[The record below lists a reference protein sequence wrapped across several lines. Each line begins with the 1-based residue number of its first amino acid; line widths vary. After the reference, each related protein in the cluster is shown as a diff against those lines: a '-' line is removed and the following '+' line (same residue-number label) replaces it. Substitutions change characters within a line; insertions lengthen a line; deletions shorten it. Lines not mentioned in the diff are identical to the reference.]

1 MYRWLAEKLGNVSVN
16 HKLGVGFGLVLLL
29 TLLIT
34 FTGWTGLG
42 DVASRGDKLGYISS
56 LNVLTKDLRIAR
68 LDYEMRRGEQG
79 TAAVS
84 ELLNRLDSGM
94 KTARTLIEQP
104 ADIALIDEQLAAVE
118 QYKRAFSDMAQAG
131 ANREDAR
138 SKLGNTADNA
148 VLKVTEVEKSLLQS
162 DSVTQFNSV
171 VDLSKL
177 IQQARFQVRGYTYSG
192 KVEAEQ
198 PALDA
203 IDNALKKITEL
214 QGSLQEQYQAN
225 LQQASVSLQAYR
237 AAVSQFRDSQVATA
251 VALKTMSAQG
261 DVLLNR
267 SDKLTISQTAV
278 RDTDAAQ
285 AKYLLLLA
293 TVLAL
298 IFGLVAAWAITRQ
311 IVIPLNQTL
320 KVAERVA
327 SGDLSHDLT
336 STRQDELGQLQR
348 AMQSMTV
355 GLRELIG
362 GISDGVTQIASAAEQ
377 LSSVTEQTSA
387 GVNNQKIETDQVA
400 TAMNEMAATV
410 QEVAR
415 NAEEASEAAVAAD
428 QQAREGDKV
437 VGEAIA
443 QIERLATEVGNS
455 TEAMGHL
462 KRESDKIGSVLDVIK
477 SVAQQTNLLALNAAI
492 EAARAGEAGR
502 GFAVVADEVRSLA
515 QRTQK
520 STEEIEE
527 LIVGLQTGT
536 QQVATIMDNSRG
548 LTDSSVE
555 LTRRAGSALANI
567 TRTVSTIQAMNSQ
580 IATAAEQQSAVAE
593 EINRSVLNVRDV
605 SEQTSSASEET
616 AASSAELAR
625 LGIYLQTLVGRSR
638 LCRGWAATHPGR
650 RTSATCEISYTLIS
664 PPSPQ
669 IVLAFALLRSAFSDL
684 EVHHV
689 SSADPLAGQRQRPT
703 QTRPGFWPGAGPQ
716 FHHRHDR
723 LAGLECRTVPLQQP
737 DGAGPTGRR
746 RGGHA
751 RQPHRVPNA
760 HRHGQ
765 PGQNDA
771 ADRKNRPAPRL
782 PVKTHERPDRP
793 AASRGSRTPGSRL
806 QSGAGG
812 IAAVDRTAGKR
823 PAAAAKSRPAS
834 QRHPR
839 ATVQRTA

>member
-1 MYRWLAEKLGNVSVN
+1 MYRWLAENLGNVSVN
-16 HKLGVGFGLVLLL
+16 RKLGIGFGLVLIL
-29 TLLIT
+29 TLLIS

-42 DVASRGDKLGYISS
+42 GVISRGDKLGFISS
-56 LNVLTKDLRIAR
+56 LNELTQELRLAR

-79 TAAVS
+79 PAAVND
-84 ELLNRLDSGM
+84 LLGQLDTGL
-94 KTARTLIEQP
+94 KTARSLIEQL

-118 QYKRAFSDMAQAG
+118 QYKRAFTAMTQAG

-138 SKLGNTADNA
+138 SKLGDTADNA
-148 VLKVTEVEKSLLQS
+148 VLKVGEVEKSLLQG
-162 DSVTQFNSV
+162 DSVSQFNNV

-177 IQQARFQVRGYTYSG
+177 IQQARFQVRGYTYSA

-203 IDNALKKITEL
+203 IDNALKKIT
-214 QGSLQEQYQAN
+214 SLNGQLPEQYQAN

-237 AAVSQFRDSQVATA
+237 AAVSQYRDSQVA
-251 VALKTMSAQG
+251 SAAAMKIMAEQG
-261 DVLLNR
+261 DVLLDH
-267 SDKLTISQTAV
+267 SKKLTISQTVV
-278 RDTDAAQ
+278 RDTDTAH
-285 AKYLLLLA
+285 AKNLLLLA
-293 TVLAL
+293 TALAL
-298 IFGLVAAWAITRQ
+298 VFGIVAAWAITRQ

-327 SGDLSHDLT
+327 SGDLSHNLT
-336 STRQDELGQLQR
+336 SLRRDELGQLQR

-377 LSSVTEQTSA
+377 LSAVTEQTSA
-387 GVNNQKIETDQVA
+387 GVNSQKVETDQVA

-443 QIERLATEVGNS
+443 QIERLASEVGNS

-527 LIVGLQTGT
+527 LIIGLQAGT
-536 QQVATIMDNSRG
+536 LQVSTVMDNSRG

-555 LTRRAGSALANI
+555 LTRRAGSALKNI
-567 TRTVSTIQAMNSQ
+567 TRTVSAIQAMNQQ

-605 SEQTSSASEET
+605 SEQTSAASEET

-625 LGIYLQTLVGRSR
+625 LGIYLQTLVGRF
-638 LCRGWAATHPGR
+638 
-650 RTSATCEISYTLIS
+650 RT
-664 PPSPQ
+664 
-669 IVLAFALLRSAFSDL
+669 
-684 EVHHV
+684 
-689 SSADPLAGQRQRPT
+689 
-703 QTRPGFWPGAGPQ
+703 
-716 FHHRHDR
+716 
-723 LAGLECRTVPLQQP
+723 
-737 DGAGPTGRR
+737 
-746 RGGHA
+746 
-751 RQPHRVPNA
+751 
-760 HRHGQ
+760 
-765 PGQNDA
+765 
-771 ADRKNRPAPRL
+771 
-782 PVKTHERPDRP
+782 
-793 AASRGSRTPGSRL
+793 
-806 QSGAGG
+806 
-812 IAAVDRTAGKR
+812 
-823 PAAAAKSRPAS
+823 
-834 QRHPR
+834 
-839 ATVQRTA
+839 

>member
-16 HKLGVGFGLVLLL
+16 RKLSIGFGLVLVL

-34 FTGWTGLG
+34 FTGWTGLSG
-42 DVASRGDKLGYISS
+42 VISRGDKLGYISS
-56 LNVLTKDLRIAR
+56 LNGLTKDLRLAR
-68 LDYEMRRGEQG
+68 LDFEMRRGEQG
-79 TAAVS
+79 TSAVND
-84 ELLNRLDSGM
+84 LITQLDSGL
-94 KTARTLIEQP
+94 KTAADLIEQP
-104 ADIALIDEQLAAVE
+104 DDKLVVE
-118 QYKRAFSDMAQAG
+118 QQQDALGQYKKAFGAMVQAG
-131 ANREDAR
+131 LKREGAR
-138 SKLGNTADNA
+138 SKLGDTADNA
-148 VLKVTEVEKSLLQS
+148 VAKINEVEKSLLQG
-162 DSVTQFNSV
+162 DSVTLFNSV

-203 IDNALKKITEL
+203 IDNALKKITDL
-214 QGSLQEQYQAN
+214 NDPLPEQYRAN
-225 LQQASVSLQAYR
+225 LQDASVSLQAYR
-237 AAVSQFRDSQVATA
+237 AAVSQYRDSQVA
-251 VALKTMSAQG
+251 SAAAMKIMGEQG
-261 DVLLNR
+261 DILLDR
-267 SDKLTISQTAV
+267 SNKLTTSQTVV
-278 RDTDAAQ
+278 RDTDAAH
-285 AKYLLLLA
+285 AKNLLLLA
-293 TVLAL
+293 TALAL
-298 IFGLVAAWAITRQ
+298 AFGVLAAWAITRQ

-327 SGDLSHDLT
+327 SGDLSHNLI
-336 STRQDELGQLQR
+336 SRRQDELGQLQR
-348 AMQSMTV
+348 SMQSMTV

-377 LSSVTEQTSA
+377 LSAVTEQTSA
-387 GVNNQKIETDQVA
+387 GVNSQKVETDQVA

-443 QIERLATEVGNS
+443 QIERLASEVGNS

-527 LIVGLQTGT
+527 LIVGLQSGT

-555 LTRRAGSALANI
+555 LTRRAGNALENI
-567 TRTVSTIQAMNSQ
+567 TRTVSAIQAMNQQ

-605 SEQTSSASEET
+605 SEQTSAASEET

-625 LGIYLQTLVGRSR
+625 LGVYLQSLVGRFK
-638 LCRGWAATHPGR
+638 
-650 RTSATCEISYTLIS
+650 
-664 PPSPQ
+664 
-669 IVLAFALLRSAFSDL
+669 V
-684 EVHHV
+684 
-689 SSADPLAGQRQRPT
+689 
-703 QTRPGFWPGAGPQ
+703 
-716 FHHRHDR
+716 
-723 LAGLECRTVPLQQP
+723 
-737 DGAGPTGRR
+737 
-746 RGGHA
+746 
-751 RQPHRVPNA
+751 
-760 HRHGQ
+760 
-765 PGQNDA
+765 
-771 ADRKNRPAPRL
+771 
-782 PVKTHERPDRP
+782 
-793 AASRGSRTPGSRL
+793 
-806 QSGAGG
+806 
-812 IAAVDRTAGKR
+812 
-823 PAAAAKSRPAS
+823 
-834 QRHPR
+834 
-839 ATVQRTA
+839 

>member
-16 HKLGVGFGLVLLL
+16 RKLSIGFGLVLVL

-42 DVASRGDKLGYISS
+42 DVINRGDKLGFISS
-56 LNVLTKDLRIAR
+56 LNGLTKDLRLAR
-68 LDYEMRRGEQG
+68 LDFDMRRGEQG
-79 TAAVS
+79 TDAVTG
-84 ELLNRLDSGM
+84 LLTQLDTGL
-94 KTARTLIEQP
+94 KTAQTLIEQP
-104 ADIALIDEQLAAVE
+104 DDKALVE
-118 QYKRAFSDMAQAG
+118 QQLEALNQYKKAFATMVQAG
-131 ANREDAR
+131 LKREGAR
-138 SKLGNTADNA
+138 SKLGDTADNA
-148 VLKVTEVEKSLLQS
+148 VAKIKEIEAALLQG
-162 DSVTQFNSV
+162 DSITQFNSV

-177 IQQARFQVRGYTYSG
+177 IQQSRFQVRGYTYSG
-192 KVEAEQ
+192 KTEAEQ

-214 QGSLQEQYQAN
+214 QGQLPAQYQAN
-225 LQQASVSLQAYR
+225 LQEASTSLQAYR
-237 AAVSQFRDSQVATA
+237 GAVSQYRDSQVASA
-251 VALKTMSAQG
+251 AALKIMIAQG
-261 DVLLNR
+261 DILLGH
-267 SDKLTISQTAV
+267 SEKLTTSQTAV
-278 RDTDAAQ
+278 RDADAAH
-285 AKYLLLLA
+285 AKQLLLLA

-298 IFGLVAAWAITRQ
+298 IFGIVAAWAITRQ

-320 KVAERVA
+320 NVAERVA
-327 SGDLSHDLT
+327 SGDLSHNLN

-348 AMQSMTV
+348 AMQSMTL
-355 GLRELIG
+355 GLRTLIG
-362 GISDGVTQIASAAEQ
+362 GISEGVTQIASAAEQ
-377 LSSVTEQTSA
+377 LSAVTEQTSA
-387 GVNNQKIETDQVA
+387 GVNSQKIETDQVA

-502 GFAVVADEVRSLA
+502 GFAVVADEVRSMA

-527 LIVGLQTGT
+527 LIVGLQSGT
-536 QQVATIMDNSRG
+536 QQVAAIMDNSRG

-555 LTRRAGSALANI
+555 LTRRAGNALGNI

-625 LGIYLQTLVGRSR
+625 LGIYLQTLVGRFK
-638 LCRGWAATHPGR
+638 
-650 RTSATCEISYTLIS
+650 
-664 PPSPQ
+664 
-669 IVLAFALLRSAFSDL
+669 V
-684 EVHHV
+684 
-689 SSADPLAGQRQRPT
+689 
-703 QTRPGFWPGAGPQ
+703 
-716 FHHRHDR
+716 
-723 LAGLECRTVPLQQP
+723 
-737 DGAGPTGRR
+737 
-746 RGGHA
+746 
-751 RQPHRVPNA
+751 
-760 HRHGQ
+760 
-765 PGQNDA
+765 
-771 ADRKNRPAPRL
+771 
-782 PVKTHERPDRP
+782 
-793 AASRGSRTPGSRL
+793 
-806 QSGAGG
+806 
-812 IAAVDRTAGKR
+812 
-823 PAAAAKSRPAS
+823 
-834 QRHPR
+834 
-839 ATVQRTA
+839 

>member
-16 HKLGVGFGLVLLL
+16 RKLSIGFGLVLVL

-34 FTGWTGLG
+34 FTGWTGLSG
-42 DVASRGDKLGYISS
+42 VISRGDKLGYISS
-56 LNVLTKDLRIAR
+56 LNGLSKDLRLAR
-68 LDYEMRRGEQG
+68 LDFEMRRGEQG
-79 TAAVS
+79 TGAVTD
-84 ELLNRLDSGM
+84 LIAQLDSGL
-94 KTARTLIEQP
+94 KTAAELIEQP
-104 ADIALIDEQLAAVE
+104 ADKLVVE
-118 QYKRAFSDMAQAG
+118 QQQEALGQYKKAFGAMVQAG
-131 ANREDAR
+131 LKREGAR
-138 SKLGNTADNA
+138 SKLGDTADNA
-148 VLKVTEVEKSLLQS
+148 VAKTNEVEKSLLQG
-162 DSVTQFNSV
+162 DSVTLFNSV

-203 IDNALKKITEL
+203 IDNALKKITDL
-214 QGSLQEQYQAN
+214 SDQLPEQYRAN
-225 LQQASVSLQAYR
+225 LQEASVSLQAYR
-237 AAVSQFRDSQVATA
+237 AAVSQYRDSQAATA
-251 VALKTMSAQG
+251 AATKIMAEQG
-261 DVLLNR
+261 DILLDR
-267 SDKLTISQTAV
+267 SDKLTTSQTVV
-278 RDTDAAQ
+278 RDTDTAH
-285 AKYLLLLA
+285 AKNLLLLA
-293 TVLAL
+293 TALAL
-298 IFGLVAAWAITRQ
+298 AFGILAAWAITRQ
-311 IVIPLNQTL
+311 IVIPLSQTL

-327 SGDLSHDLT
+327 AGDLSHDLI
-336 STRQDELGQLQR
+336 SERRDELGQLQR
-348 AMQSMTV
+348 SMQSMTV

-377 LSSVTEQTSA
+377 LSAVTEQTSA
-387 GVNNQKIETDQVA
+387 GVNSQKVETDQVA

-443 QIERLATEVGNS
+443 QIERLASEVGNS

-527 LIVGLQTGT
+527 LIVGLQSGT

-555 LTRRAGSALANI
+555 LTRRAGNALENI
-567 TRTVSTIQAMNSQ
+567 TRTVSAIQAMNQQ

-605 SEQTSSASEET
+605 SEQTSAASEET

-625 LGIYLQTLVGRSR
+625 LGVYLQSLVGRFK
-638 LCRGWAATHPGR
+638 
-650 RTSATCEISYTLIS
+650 
-664 PPSPQ
+664 
-669 IVLAFALLRSAFSDL
+669 V
-684 EVHHV
+684 
-689 SSADPLAGQRQRPT
+689 
-703 QTRPGFWPGAGPQ
+703 
-716 FHHRHDR
+716 
-723 LAGLECRTVPLQQP
+723 
-737 DGAGPTGRR
+737 
-746 RGGHA
+746 
-751 RQPHRVPNA
+751 
-760 HRHGQ
+760 
-765 PGQNDA
+765 
-771 ADRKNRPAPRL
+771 
-782 PVKTHERPDRP
+782 
-793 AASRGSRTPGSRL
+793 
-806 QSGAGG
+806 
-812 IAAVDRTAGKR
+812 
-823 PAAAAKSRPAS
+823 
-834 QRHPR
+834 
-839 ATVQRTA
+839 